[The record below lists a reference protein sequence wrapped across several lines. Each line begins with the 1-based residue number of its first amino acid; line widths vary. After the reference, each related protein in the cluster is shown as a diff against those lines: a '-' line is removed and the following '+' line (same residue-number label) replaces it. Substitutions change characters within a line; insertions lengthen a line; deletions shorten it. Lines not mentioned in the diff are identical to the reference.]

1 MVQTTVSSSHHFV
14 LMAALSMASS
24 SCKRPDKYS
33 FPAQAQPSSAETA
46 EAGDTGEDSG
56 SGFLLH
62 DISSCEDPLPSVRYS
77 EVAAQM
83 GLEGAAEPTGEHGHG
98 GGLAIDDFDGD
109 GDFDVVTTHNRSTVM
124 LYRREADAFVVEIL
138 PMSNGFL
145 PSLADLDGDGD
156 SDLLISG
163 HYLAPV
169 LLSNDGA
176 GQFTKHD
183 LPTLI
188 SELDQ
193 LREFAVGDLD
203 GDQVPDF
210 YATVNKGAEIT
221 GGNDWVVRGLGNL
234 GFEAVERMEPSGGPG
249 RGFDSQWFD
258 WDGDGDLDVYVVN
271 DEGWDEGRNMLFEN
285 VSGVLREVTDQCA
298 CGLEMAGMG
307 LDIGDYDSDG
317 REDLYVTG
325 TGYNVLLRALDDGS
339 FVDMALSLNANP
351 VNDHPDMAWGAVWL
365 DYDND
370 GSRDILVAKGDLWY
384 EEQEPRL
391 DTFESPIVML
401 AQRDGR
407 FVDESADLGLAEQG
421 SWRSVVAFDDNGD
434 GVLDLLV
441 SHVQDRP
448 HFYVSEGC
456 TAAGWLEVEA
466 PLGSKIEVTA
476 GGQTQ
481 VGWASHDSS
490 YGATFRLREHFGL
503 GPTEVVDHL
512 QVTLPTGEVRKLK
525 TSFAARRVVTVVP

>member
-1 MVQTTVSSSHHFV
+1 
-14 LMAALSMASS
+14 
-24 SCKRPDKYS
+24 
-33 FPAQAQPSSAETA
+33 
-46 EAGDTGEDSG
+46 
-56 SGFLLH
+56 
-62 DISSCEDPLPSVRYS
+62 VRYS

-83 GLEGAAEPTGEHGHG
+83 GLEGAAVPTGEHGHG

-109 GDFDVVTTHNRSTVM
+109 GDFDVVITHNKNPVM
-124 LYRREADAFVVEIL
+124 LYRREAGAYVAEIL
-138 PMSNGFL
+138 PMSNAFL

-163 HYLAPV
+163 HYRAPV
-169 LLSNDGA
+169 LLGNDGA
-176 GQFTKHD
+176 GHFTKHD

-188 SELDQ
+188 TELDQ

-234 GFEAVERMEPSGGPG
+234 AFEPVERMEPSGGPG

-285 VSGVLREVTDQCA
+285 VNGLLREVTDQCA

-351 VNDHPDMAWGAVWL
+351 VNGHPDMAWGAVWL

-384 EEQEPRL
+384 EAQEPRL
-391 DTFESPIVML
+391 DAFESPIVML

-441 SHVQDRP
+441 THVQDRP

-481 VGWASHDSS
+481 VAWASHDSS

-503 GPTEVVDHL
+503 GPTSVVDRL
-512 QVTLPTGEVRKLK
+512 QVTLPTGEVRK
-525 TSFAARRVVTVVP
+525 TEDRFGARRVVTVVP